1 MGIEV
6 YIQYTIY
13 NIRVQGCI
21 KGKVSFCVYRLP
33 EAEKWIKR

>member
-13 NIRVQGCI
+13 VY
-21 KGKVSFCVYRLP
+21 KGVLKEKLVFAFTVYRRQKN
-33 EAEKWIKR
+33 E